1 VIKNFKESLMNNK
14 KLESLDFASVYEP
27 NDPIFLSSKTMWGE
41 LSSEC
46 LNIFLNVG
54 EWKNKTLKE
63 LKLNCVQLSNGK
75 TIVELTIQSIFL
87 LSRNLLI

>member
-1 VIKNFKESLMNNK
+1 MNNK

-75 TIVELTIQSIFL
+75 TIIELTIQSIFL